1 MSDLAGIVRYAI
13 RILSLAILAR
23 SLISWFDPTMR
34 FPISQILV
42 DITEPILG
50 PIRRTI
56 PALGGMIDLSPIVAL
71 ILLQIIGKIINNALV
86 GA

>member
-1 MSDLAGIVRYAI
+1 MSDLAGIVRLAI
-13 RILSLAILAR
+13 NILSIAIIAR

-34 FPISQILV
+34 FPISKLLV
-42 DITEPILG
+42 DVTEPILG

-71 ILLQIIGKIINNALV
+71 VLLRFIGSIINNALV
-86 GA
+86 SA